1 MKKLICTIPGIL
13 LTFII
18 ITGFTLPLDIKEAGI
33 KVIANEKGA
42 PLTLTMKELKSV
54 LKGEKQRWGDGTKI
68 SIAFM
73 KTNTSVGGETAEK
86 ILDMSG
92 DQLNK
97 FWLALVFQG
106 KAKAPTFFSSPTDL
120 ENYVS
125 QTPGAI
131 GVIDGQ
137 FSSKAKTVSVDGKKT
152 L

>member
-1 MKKLICTIPGIL
+1 MKRIICIL
-13 LTFII
+13 FIGFFAVMI
-18 ITGFTLPLDIKEAGI
+18 SGFTPSFRPDQNSGI

-42 PLTLTMKELKSV
+42 PGTMSMKELQAV
-54 LKGEKQRWGDGTKI
+54 FKGEKQRWGDGTKI

-73 KTNTSVGGETAEK
+73 KTNTTVGGETALK
-86 ILDMSG
+86 LLDMSG

-106 KAKAPTFFSSPTDL
+106 KAKAPNFFSTAGDL

-131 GVIDGQ
+131 GVVDGQ
-137 FSSKAKTVSVDGKKT
+137 FSSKAKTVAVDGKKSI
-152 L
+152 